1 MYVVSITA
9 RDYSAAPPANGWKEM
24 FLPGGRDV
32 DVKVV
37 LSAAVAT
44 LYGKVTSSGKAA
56 AGAPVFLE
64 PFDLESGAGLTT
76 VHTARANLQGRYHFT
91 GLAPGRY
98 RVLSSFDFEKP
109 TSAGPSERTSKL
121 PAKWKQ
127 VEV

>member
-56 AGAPVFLE
+56 AGARRRRRSKRGERDRPG
-64 PFDLESGAGLTT
+64 SGAVRDAVTHRISASIPTAKSWDLLA
-76 VHTARANLQGRYHFT
+76 VHPRKRYGVPHSEPHKS
-91 GLAPGRY
+91 GHHSAAP
-98 RVLSSFDFEKP
+98 
-109 TSAGPSERTSKL
+109 
-121 PAKWKQ
+121 
-127 VEV
+127 